1 MSSKRVRVWCRNVGM
16 SLLVGAL
23 GSASLSML
31 SLDAVAAVAAGVSP
45 AGMASAG
52 MVKRLVGAV
61 TVVRGG
67 QSMPASVGMQVL
79 AGDELRT
86 ARGASLGVTFADN
99 SVVSLG
105 PNSRYS
111 VERFR
116 FNSTTHQG
124 EFVSRLGRG
133 SLAMVSGK
141 LAKQSPDAVTVR
153 TPSTMLGVRGTHFVV
168 DVQ

>member
-1 MSSKRVRVWCRNVGM
+1 MVWMRSAGVC
-16 SLLVGAL
+16 LLIGLFGPTAL
-23 GSASLSML
+23 G
-31 SLDAVAAVAAGVSP
+31 AAAEAA
-45 AGMASAG
+45 ASAG

-67 QSMPASVGMQVL
+67 QNLPASIGMRVL
-79 AGDELRT
+79 AGDELHT
-86 ARGASLGVTFADN
+86 ARAASVGVTFADN

-124 EFVSRLGRG
+124 EFTSRLGRG

-153 TPSTMLGVRGTHFVV
+153 TPSTMLGVRGTRFVV
-168 DVQ
+168 EVP